1 MKRFYLIIIVCIMV
15 LALAGCATPPRTF
28 MRTHDEP
35 GIWKSVE
42 IMDGMTNDKAW
53 EILVD
58 TLSQEY
64 DLEVLEK
71 DAGYLRTSWKYTYV
85 SGGKVV
91 DRYRSRIVVK
101 LTGSPDWTKVQV
113 KCESNWLDNEGWIL
127 GYDVRLLEDIY
138 GDIQGKL
145 GRVRR

>member
-1 MKRFYLIIIVCIMV
+1 MIKAVTITLFTCLV
-15 LALAGCATPPRTF
+15 LTGCATTPPETF

-42 IMDGMTNDKAW
+42 IREGSTNDKIW

-58 TLSQEY
+58 TLSQKY
-64 DLEVLEK
+64 DLEVLER
-71 DAGYLRTSWKYTYV
+71 DAGYIRSSWKYTFFE
-85 SGGKVV
+85 GEKVI

-101 LTGSPDWTKVQV
+101 LTGTPTWDKAQV
-113 KCESNWLDNEGWIL
+113 KCESNWLDKHGWIL
-127 GYDVRLLEDIY
+127 GYDTRLLEDIY
-138 GDIQGKL
+138 GDLQGKL